1 VTKNKVKRKQR
12 RKYLDSGMDVKVVIS
27 QGRIL
32 KYT

>member
-1 VTKNKVKRKQR
+1 
-12 RKYLDSGMDVKVVIS
+12 MDVKVVIS